1 MIAWILIPA
10 LWVGLISLILHDATK
25 DDPDGSAVF
34 LAAKT
39 FWAAKNLRAVFRNAG
54 SLLQHIS
61 SFIKSIRQDVPSAIE
76 QSPAQ
81 PPKKTWWPKD
91 HRTSNTAAEIELA
104 IADAVKAVPGCE
116 NFIGVVVQP
125 KMPESRRDPNWEVR
139 GVRFGSADRKIA
151 NEHLGTVVARLQQE
165 IRLTEHR
172 EWDLPRTA
180 DNLCTVPKRTTNPNF
195 T

>member
-1 MIAWILIPA
+1 MTAWILILV

-39 FWAAKNLRAVFRNAG
+39 FTLFLHWVAKNLRAVFRNAG

-76 QSPAQ
+76 QAPAQPPQ

-104 IADAVKAVPGCE
+104 IADAVKAVPGCA

-151 NEHLGTVVARLQQE
+151 NEHLATVVARLQQE

-172 EWDLPRTA
+172 EGDLPRT
-180 DNLCTVPKRTTNPNF
+180 VR
-195 T
+195 